1 VTIGRRVFNAGLESP
16 LVPISSDAIL
26 QMIGTGSSSHAG
38 VKVTEE
44 KISGLSAV
52 WRAVN
57 LIAGSLAGLPL
68 HVYKTDD
75 AGVRRLVTSGNAANL
90 VASPHKDMTP
100 FEFWETVV
108 AHMLLWG
115 NAYLQKELDP
125 LGRLVGFT
133 IVHPSRVK
141 VHRLKKT
148 GTKVFVLDQGEVF
161 VTEDTILHL
170 PALGYDGICGASPV
184 RLARE
189 GFALALAAEE
199 YGSRLFGSG
208 LLSTGVLQTEQRLT
222 EDQANALSKRWEEK
236 QSGLEKAHKTIV
248 LDSGAS
254 FTKLS
259 MPPDDAQ
266 FLESRSFQI
275 SEIARWFGT
284 PPHMLMH
291 TEKSTSW
298 GSGIEQQSLGFVVFT
313 LRSWL
318 IRIEQRITPLL
329 YPQPTYAKFSVEGL
343 LRGDSAQRG
352 AFYKTMWEMGALSTN
367 DILALEDRP
376 PVEGGDARYRPLNMG
391 ELGTFDG
398 AAAAAEPVEEP
409 PAQEEPG
416 TTTDPEKDP
425 ADPNEPAEPAEPAA

>member
-1 VTIGRRVFNAGLESP
+1 MTLARRVFNASLESP
-16 LVPISSDAIL
+16 LVPISSESVNQL
-26 QMIGTGSSSHAG
+26 IGGGTTKSG
-38 VKVTEE
+38 VRVTEE

-57 LIAGSLAGLPL
+57 LIAGSIAGLPL
-68 HVYKTDD
+68 HVYRSDD
-75 AGVRRLVTSGNAANL
+75 QGVKKIVLTGSAANL
-90 VASPHKDMTP
+90 ISKPHADLTP
-100 FEFWETVV
+100 FEFWETVI

-115 NAYLQKELDP
+115 NAYLEKVLDP
-125 LGRLVGFT
+125 MGRLIGFT
-133 IVHPSRVK
+133 IIHPSRVK
-141 VHRLKKT
+141 VHRLKRT
-148 GTKVFVLDQGEVF
+148 GMKVFLIDQDLDTM
-161 VTEDTILHL
+161 VTEDRILHL

-199 YGSRLFGSG
+199 YGARLFGSG

-222 EDQANALSKRWEEK
+222 EDQATALGKRWEEK
-236 QSGLEKAHKTIV
+236 QGGLEKAHKTIV
-248 LDSGAS
+248 LDSGAT

-266 FLESRSFQI
+266 FLESRGFQI
-275 SEIARWFGT
+275 SEVARWFGT

-329 YPQPTYAKFSVEGL
+329 YPQPSYAKFAVEGL
-343 LRGDSAQRG
+343 LRGDSAQRA
-352 AFYKTMWEMGALSTN
+352 AFYKTMWELGALSTN

-391 ELGTFDG
+391 ELGSFDSS
-398 AAAAAEPVEEP
+398 AAPDPAVP
-409 PAQEEPG
+409 P
-416 TTTDPEKDP
+416 DPP
-425 ADPNEPAEPAEPAA
+425 ADPPADPSQEALS